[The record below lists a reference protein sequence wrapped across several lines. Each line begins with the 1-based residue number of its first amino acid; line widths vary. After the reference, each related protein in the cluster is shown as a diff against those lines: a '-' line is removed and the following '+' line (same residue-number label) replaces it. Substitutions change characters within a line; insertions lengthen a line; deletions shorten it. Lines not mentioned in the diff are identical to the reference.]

1 MLLFDPATLDAYIRA
16 YAASGARS
24 TDKLIPVHGKIA
36 KDIARELSLR
46 SDDYTVSAF
55 GYSANEE
62 KGKEISVP
70 GLLYNKNS
78 DITLLDRNKPRGII
92 AAKFPVSNFA
102 QNANNYFEGMMGET
116 ANLKLGRLVVGHVIL
131 LPYKMP
137 YYKNA
142 GIEQDKAISKIEK
155 IANHQIDKYRKLM
168 ESKSVVAPD
177 VLLCSL
183 VSYGIEDKY
192 QSGLRQSKVS
202 ELILSP
208 TKPVSKILSESELRE
223 SGFSSE
229 NVDFLVRHSD
239 YGTFIST
246 MVANTISASK

>member
-16 YAASGARS
+16 YATSGARS
-24 TDKLIPVHGKIA
+24 TDKLLPVHGKIA
-36 KDIARELSLR
+36 KDIARELSLQ
-46 SDDYTVSAF
+46 SMGYAVSAF
-55 GYSANEE
+55 GYSANGE

-78 DITLLDRNKPRGII
+78 DITILEGAKPRGII

-116 ANLKLGRLVVGHVIL
+116 ANLRLGGLAVGHVIL
-131 LPYKMP
+131 LPYQMP

-142 GIEQDKAISKIEK
+142 GSEQDKEISKIEK
-155 IANHQIDKYRKLM
+155 IANHQIDKYRKLV
-168 ESKSVVAPD
+168 ESKSIVAPD
-177 VLLCSL
+177 ALLCSL

-192 QSGLRQSKVS
+192 QSGLKQSKVS
-202 ELILSP
+202 ELILASN
-208 TKPVSKILSESELRE
+208 KPVSKILSEGELRE

-229 NVDFLVRHSD
+229 NVDFLVDHSD
-239 YGTFIST
+239 YGTFISA
-246 MVANTISASK
+246 MVTSTISASE